1 MVFNLYLLILVPWCR
16 LTFLGDCEFKMA
28 LTHPTTPFLNFQ
40 SRFSEKQDETLEI
53 SNKTNVPSFL
63 TDLPSFVCS
72 DLAWSAAQF
81 KNEEQYV
88 YYLTAEE
95 KFEIDAALQSFQ
107 GV

>member
-1 MVFNLYLLILVPWCR
+1 
-16 LTFLGDCEFKMA
+16 MA

-40 SRFSEKQDETLEI
+40 SRFSEKQDEALEI

-63 TDLPSFVCS
+63 TDFPSFVCG
-72 DLAWSAAQF
+72 DLAWSAARF
-81 KNEEQYV
+81 KNGEQYV

>member
-1 MVFNLYLLILVPWCR
+1 
-16 LTFLGDCEFKMA
+16 MA

-63 TDLPSFVCS
+63 TDFPSFVCS